1 MAGPRTD
8 GDIHANWTSVRGV
21 LRSELGEPSYNAWI
35 KPLVLL
41 GCAGGTVKLALPT
54 RFMRNWVISHY
65 GERLQEL
72 WTENGRGVAAVE
84 IVVVAQ
90 SVSAAGTETRALQPA
105 GPQARTT
112 DRAIRE
118 EPSMETQGGDVGNS
132 PLDQNYTFE
141 NFVVGD
147 SNRLAHAAASRVAD
161 SPTLL
166 TNYNPL
172 YLYGSVGLGKTHLM
186 HGIAW
191 RIRRNQPDRKVVYL
205 SAERFMNTF
214 VRALQE
220 RRIMGF
226 KDRYRSIDVLMID
239 DFQFI
244 CGKGRTEEEFFHT
257 LDELMNRNRQIVI
270 SADTAPSALPD
281 IGERLRS
288 RLGSGLVADIGAT
301 TYELRLDILRS
312 VDRTHA
318 TKAPETVLEFLA
330 QRIASNGRTIKGAL
344 NRLVAH
350 AELLGGDITIER
362 SQEVLHDLM
371 KTGDRRITIEEIQRR
386 VAEHFNVTIADLHS
400 VRRAR
405 VVVRPRQIAMYLARQ
420 LTERSMP
427 EIGRQFG
434 GRDHTTVLHA
444 VRKVEEL
451 KSRESSVATDVDTL
465 RHVLENR

>member
-8 GDIHANWTSVRGV
+8 GDIHATWASVRGV

-41 GCAGGTVKLALPT
+41 GCAGGTAKLALPT
-54 RFMRNWVISHY
+54 RFMRNWVMSHY
-65 GERLQEL
+65 GERLNEL
-72 WTENGRGVAAVE
+72 WTEDGSGVDAVE

-90 SVSAAGTETRALQPA
+90 SVSAADADAGARQPA
-105 GPQARTT
+105 GPQAGTVGRPAR
-112 DRAIRE
+112 DAASAS
-118 EPSMETQGGDVGNS
+118 PAGGDVGDS
-132 PLDQNYTFE
+132 PLDPNFTFE
-141 NFVVGD
+141 TFVVGD

-161 SPTLL
+161 SAKPLA
-166 TNYNPL
+166 NYSPL

-186 HGIAW
+186 HAIAS
-191 RIRRNQPDRKVVYL
+191 RIRRNQPDREVVYL
-205 SAERFMNTF
+205 SAERFMNLF
-214 VRALQE
+214 VRALHD
-220 RRIMGF
+220 RRTIGF
-226 KDRYRSIDVLMID
+226 KDRYRSIDVLLID

-244 CGKGRTEEEFFHT
+244 CGKERTEEEFFHT

-301 TYELRLDILRS
+301 SYELRLDILRS
-312 VDRTHA
+312 VDRGHA
-318 TKAPETVLEFLA
+318 TKAPEAVLEFLA
-330 QRIASNGRTIKGAL
+330 ERIASNGRTIKGAL

-350 AELLGGDITIER
+350 AELLGEDITIER
-362 SQEVLHDLM
+362 SHEVLHDLI
-371 KTGDRRITIEEIQRR
+371 KAGDRRITIDEIQRR
-386 VAEHFNVTIADLHS
+386 VAAHFDVSVADLHS
-400 VRRAR
+400 ARRAR
-405 VVVRPRQIAMYLARQ
+405 VVVRPRQIAMYLARH

-444 VRKVEEL
+444 VRKIEEL
-451 KSRESSVATDVDTL
+451 KSREDAIAADIDML
-465 RHVLENR
+465 RAALENR